1 MQAGE
6 TGPVAIDW
14 PPDLAVGTTVDVG
27 GVVRA
32 MRATEARFG
41 PVSLGPPI
49 AGDGEIKVTYRLIS
63 PHGRVDLALELDPV
77 ADCLSAVSLV
87 PAKQVPP
94 DLD

>member
-1 MQAGE
+1 MQP
-6 TGPVAIDW
+6 TDSGPVAIDW
-14 PPDLAVGTTVDVG
+14 PADLTVGTTVDVG
-27 GVVRA
+27 AVVRA

-41 PVSLGPPI
+41 PISLGPPI
-49 AGDGEIKVTYRLIS
+49 AGDGETKVTYRLIS
-63 PHGRVDLALELDPV
+63 PRGRVDLALELDSI